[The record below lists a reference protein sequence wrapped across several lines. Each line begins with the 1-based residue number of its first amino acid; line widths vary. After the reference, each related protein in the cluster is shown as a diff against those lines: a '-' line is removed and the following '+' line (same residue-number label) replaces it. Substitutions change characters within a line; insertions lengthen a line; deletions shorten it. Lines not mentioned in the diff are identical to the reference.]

1 MESLLSKPFIVFFPT
16 AFFTIAIFSFLYRD
30 NPVFKFAEHVFAGL
44 SAGYYAGLIF
54 QSVIHQQV
62 WVPLTQDGKW
72 LVLIPAVL
80 GVLMFAR
87 FIPRIGWMTR
97 IPLAFVI
104 GSTAG
109 IMFIQQ
115 LHGLILPQVSNTIL
129 PLTSV
134 NNVLIV
140 LGVIT
145 TLIYFYFSKPHTG
158 PLGWV
163 ANVGIGFIMVAFGAH
178 FGYTVMA
185 RVSLLIGRVQ
195 FLLVDWLGIG
205 T

>member
-1 MESLLSKPFIVFFPT
+1 MPEFLSHPFFALLPT
-16 AFFTIAIFSFLYRD
+16 AFFTLAIFSFLYRD
-30 NPVFKFAEHVFAGL
+30 NPFFKFAEHVFAGL
-44 SAGYYAGLIF
+44 SAGYYCGLIF

-62 WVPLTQDGKW
+62 WIPLTQDGR
-72 LVLIPAVL
+72 LMVLIPATL

-87 FIPRIGWMTR
+87 FIPRIGWMMR
-97 IPLAFVI
+97 LPLAFVI

-115 LHGLILPQVSNTIL
+115 LHGMVLPQVSRTIL
-129 PLTSV
+129 PLTSLE
-134 NNVLIV
+134 NVLIV
-140 LGVIT
+140 AGVLS

-163 ANVGIGFIMVAFGAH
+163 ASVGIGFIMVAFGAH

-195 FLLVDWLGIG
+195 FILIDWLHIAS
-205 T
+205 